1 MTTPSGSPSATSPA
15 WLSFRCCADWR
26 SALDSEANS
35 RGNEVCWLPAHAKMH
50 AITWAFDRDI
60 DSLLLHRFDP
70 SFQWWGN
77 NNSQSVTMVS
87 NNGKGLGGSC
97 RQLDIGDCER
107 WRWRVSES
115 LRVRVR
121 VRSDRLT
128 DWLTG
133 RLCRADWRLCWLTWL
148 IVLIDGCAYWRL
160 CWLTALLIDVRMCWL
175 TALLIDGC
183 ADWRLCWISR
193 QVCFSCA

>member
-133 RLCRADWRLCWLTWL
+133 RLC
-148 IVLIDGCAYWRL
+148 
-160 CWLTALLIDVRMCWL
+160 WLTALLIDCADWRLCLL
-175 TALLIDGC
+175 TAVLIDGC